1 MQSAPRGGTPRGA
14 LCLSMPSFAENSVKR
29 LDRAQSPRL
38 TLRGDESA
46 SPKERRRS
54 GTLAGDGDSNEQSVL
69 QASEFVCLSFGSMS
83 KYAPAA
89 KCRGRV
95 FVRKGGKRFAGAFIR
110 WGERRLCCG
119 IAGEYAA
126 SFSAAF
132 AETPAAKSHKSS
144 RGGRAPPRG
153 CLWRSLP
160 AGPQRGPAGRDRR
173 LVVLAAASPRRAGQI
188 ETPRGRMRRR
198 AYGAGGMALGRLSP
212 CRRRGCRRRSSSR
225 PDCPVRCEA
234 RRRNAGNA

>member
-1 MQSAPRGGTPRGA
+1 M
-14 LCLSMPSFAENSVKR
+14 
-29 LDRAQSPRL
+29 
-38 TLRGDESA
+38 
-46 SPKERRRS
+46 
-54 GTLAGDGDSNEQSVL
+54 
-69 QASEFVCLSFGSMS
+69 QASEFACLSFGSMS

-95 FVRKGGKRFAGAFIR
+95 FVRKGGKSLCGAFIR
-110 WGERRLCCG
+110 WGERTLCCG

-132 AETPAAKSHKSS
+132 AETPAAKGHRSS
-144 RGGRAPPRG
+144 RGGARRNGARPRG
-153 CLWRSLP
+153 WSLAGPCLP
-160 AGPQRGPAGRDRR
+160 ARNAGRQAGTRR
-173 LVVLAAASPRRAGQI
+173 LVVLAAASPRHAGQI

-198 AYGAGGMALGRLSP
+198 AYVAGGTAIGRLSP

-234 RRRNAGNA
+234 RRRSAGSA

>member
-144 RGGRAPPRG
+144 RGGRAPPPR
-153 CLWRSLP
+153 LSLAVP
-160 AGPQRGPAGRDRR
+160 ACRPAARAGRQGPPPCCACRR
-173 LVVLAAASPRRAGQI
+173 LSASRR
-188 ETPRGRMRRR
+188 TN
-198 AYGAGGMALGRLSP
+198 
-212 CRRRGCRRRSSSR
+212 
-225 PDCPVRCEA
+225 
-234 RRRNAGNA
+234 RNAPRPYAPQGVWGGRNGARPAQPLSKAGL